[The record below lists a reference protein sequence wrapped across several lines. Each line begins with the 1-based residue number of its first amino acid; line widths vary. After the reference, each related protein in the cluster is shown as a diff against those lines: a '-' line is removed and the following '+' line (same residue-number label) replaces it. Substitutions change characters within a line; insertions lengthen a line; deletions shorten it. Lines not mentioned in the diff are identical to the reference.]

1 MRQAV
6 FKLFAAA
13 LSVAALSLAVPAHA
27 QIRPYELKA
36 GTNLADD
43 HPQSQG
49 AKKFAEA
56 AARLSGGKIKIRVYT
71 AGTLGSDLQMQ
82 SALQGGV
89 LDFTVPS
96 TSTLAGLVR
105 EFGVF
110 DFPFLFNTAQ
120 EADQVLD
127 GPFGK
132 RIADKLQDK
141 GLVSLGYWENGFRN
155 TTNSKHPIQRWEDF
169 QGLKIR
175 TVQNNVVLD
184 IFNNFGANAVPLA
197 FNELFTA
204 LDSKAVDAQENP
216 LPVIATAK
224 FYEVQKYLSLTRHSY
239 TALVFLISKKTWD
252 KFNEAE
258 KKVILTA
265 ADEAR
270 LFERQAN
277 RELDARLID
286 QLKKEGMQV
295 NDVQPAERVRMA
307 QKAKVVID
315 RHSGLIGEATMKEL
329 FEEIGRARAS
339 AR

>member
-1 MRQAV
+1 MRQALS
-6 FKLFAAA
+6 KLFAAA
-13 LSVAALSLAVPAHA
+13 LSAAALTVAVPAQA
-27 QIRPYELKA
+27 QIRSYDLKA

-56 AARLSGGKIKIRVYT
+56 ADRLSGGKIKIRVFS
-71 AGTLGSDLQMQ
+71 AGALGSDVQMQ
-82 SALQGGV
+82 SALQGGI

-96 TSTLAGLVR
+96 TSTLAGQVK

-132 RIADKLQDK
+132 RIADKLPEK

-155 TTNSKHPIQRWEDF
+155 TTNSKHPVLRWEDF

-175 TVQNNVVLD
+175 TVQNTVVID
-184 IFNNFGANAVPLA
+184 IFNNFGANAVPMA

-204 LDSKAVDAQENP
+204 LETRTVDAQENP

-252 KFNEAE
+252 RFNDAE

-265 ADEAR
+265 ADEAK
-270 LFERQAN
+270 LFQRRTN
-277 RELDARLID
+277 RELDARLVE

-295 NDVQPAERVRMA
+295 NDVQPAERIRMA
-307 QKAKVVID
+307 EKAKSVIAK
-315 RHSGLIGEATMKEL
+315 HSGLIGEATMKEL
-329 FEEIGRARAS
+329 FGEIAKARAS
-339 AR
+339 AK